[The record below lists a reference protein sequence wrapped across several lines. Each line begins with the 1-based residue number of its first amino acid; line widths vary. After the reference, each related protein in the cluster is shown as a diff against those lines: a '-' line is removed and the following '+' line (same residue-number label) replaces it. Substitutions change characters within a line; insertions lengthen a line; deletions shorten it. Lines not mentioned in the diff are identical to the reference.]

1 MVVRGAV
8 YNGGEIESEKDVWNF
23 MVDTKDLIGGFTW
36 RLVVLVVGDWES
48 CETKSN
54 SWGVYITNFKKACC
68 VWICVLNGTVGL
80 NGKDL

>member
-48 CETKSN
+48 GETKSN

-68 VWICVLNGTVGL
+68 VWICVLNGTVGIQR
-80 NGKDL
+80 